1 MIEKDRFNPDEEE
14 WLRLVSKPIVPEA
27 KLPSIPTQ
35 NRQQR
40 RAFNSK
46 VRKII
51 KKKVKAQN
59 AKRKANSNHYDG
71 ATGIGE
77 IDLGKDFY

>member
-1 MIEKDRFNPDEEE
+1 MDKPRFDEAEE
-14 WLRLVSKPIVPEA
+14 QWLRTVSKPIAVERKP
-27 KLPSIPTQ
+27 IMHDGQ

-59 AKRKANSNHYDG
+59 AKRKANSNHHDG